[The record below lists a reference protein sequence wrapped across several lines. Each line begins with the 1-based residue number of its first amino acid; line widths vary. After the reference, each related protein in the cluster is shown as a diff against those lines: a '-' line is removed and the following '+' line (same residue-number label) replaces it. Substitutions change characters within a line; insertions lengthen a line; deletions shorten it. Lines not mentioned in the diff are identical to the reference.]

1 MSNRPP
7 ISVDEAYLE
16 EIEKKVE
23 DLRMIMEVSVIISST
38 LDFNELVTVVMEKA
52 KKVMDAEACS
62 ILFYNKDTNKLE
74 FEVALCKEESASEIL
89 KKTVMLDIGQGL
101 QDGLLKSATTGH
113 HRRERGQTVYRAADK
128 QRVVTRASS
137 QFRLS
142 AGAGSLA

>member
-52 KKVMDAEACS
+52 KKVMDAEAC
-62 ILFYNKDTNKLE
+62 
-74 FEVALCKEESASEIL
+74 
-89 KKTVMLDIGQGL
+89 
-101 QDGLLKSATTGH
+101 
-113 HRRERGQTVYRAADK
+113 
-128 QRVVTRASS
+128 
-137 QFRLS
+137 
-142 AGAGSLA
+142 